1 MLAKMCVSA
10 GLLWKAHL
18 STTERLSGAG
28 AGAGGGGGAGW
39 AEGGG
44 SSYWRRAPPILGLFQ
59 NVSQSAELARLKAH
73 MSTER
78 AS

>member
-1 MLAKMCVSA
+1 MEGPFKYNWEAFWSW
-10 GLLWKAHL
+10 G
-18 STTERLSGAG
+18 GG
-28 AGAGGGGGAGW
+28 GGGGGAGW